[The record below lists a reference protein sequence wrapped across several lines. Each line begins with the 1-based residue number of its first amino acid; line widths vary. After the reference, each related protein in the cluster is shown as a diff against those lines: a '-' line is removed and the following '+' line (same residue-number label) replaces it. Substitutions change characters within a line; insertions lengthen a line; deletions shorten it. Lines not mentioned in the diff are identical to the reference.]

1 MKKLPIVAAVTFI
14 ALGLAGCTATGST
27 GPTESS
33 ASASASA
40 EAGSDYVVP
49 EIDGS
54 CVDGTATIAEDSSNI
69 TLEGDCENVVV
80 ERSNSMV
87 TITGVV
93 SNLTVNSSISLVKV
107 TEVATVAFGEGADGN
122 KVVTPSTPAVTDGG
136 QDNLVAAE

>member
-1 MKKLPIVAAVTFI
+1 MKKFPVVAAVTFV
-14 ALGLAGCTATGST
+14 ALGLAGCTATEST
-27 GPTESS
+27 GPTES
-33 ASASASA
+33 SASASA

-49 EIDGS
+49 EIDGT
-54 CVDGTATIAEDSSNI
+54 CVDGTATIVEDSSNI

-80 ERSNSMV
+80 EGSNSMV

-122 KVVTPSTPAVTDGG
+122 KVVTLSTPAVTDGG